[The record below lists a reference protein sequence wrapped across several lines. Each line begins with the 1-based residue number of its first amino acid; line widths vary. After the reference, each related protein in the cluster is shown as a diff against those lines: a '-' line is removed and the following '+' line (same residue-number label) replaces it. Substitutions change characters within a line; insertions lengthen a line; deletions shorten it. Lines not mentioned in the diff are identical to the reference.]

1 MSETAGTSPV
11 AGRYNVH
18 TQRPPFESDS
28 SYDSDDSTDF
38 NGSRREVDR
47 SNLPGGNRSL
57 AGISIRSF
65 LLGQAAG
72 LCSLLTLM
80 LIYHSNAIWRAPFFI
95 TCLAV
100 FHFLEFY
107 ITAAYSTPFATVSA
121 FLLSSNGAA
130 YNIAHSSAI
139 AECILS
145 HLFLPD
151 GYLKWT
157 SVLFGGV
164 RVQVIAGLV
173 MVLVGQV
180 IRSLAMVQA
189 GSNFTH
195 TIQTQ
200 RREEHVLVKSGLYSI
215 LRHPSYFGFFW
226 WGLGTQLVL
235 GNFVCFIGYALVLW
249 KFFSSRIYREENLL
263 IGFFGNEYVEYKRRS
278 WVGIPFIR

>member
-1 MSETAGTSPV
+1 MSEPAGTSPME
-11 AGRYNVH
+11 GRYKAH
-18 TQRPPFESDS
+18 THPSLLESDS
-28 SYDSDDSTDF
+28 SYDSEDSTDA
-38 NGSRREVDR
+38 NGARREVDR

-72 LCSLLTLM
+72 FCLLLTLI
-80 LIYHSNAIWRAPFFI
+80 LAYHSHPLWRAPFFI

-107 ITAAYSTPFATVSA
+107 ITAAYSTSFATVSA

-130 YNIAHSSAI
+130 YNIAHSSAM
-139 AECILS
+139 AECLLS
-145 HLFLPD
+145 HLLFPG
-151 GYLKWT
+151 GYLEWT
-157 SVLFGGV
+157 SMLFGGV
-164 RVQVIAGLV
+164 RVQVFVGLM
-173 MVLVGQV
+173 MVLVGQI
-180 IRSLAMVQA
+180 IRSFAMVQA

-195 TIQTQ
+195 TVQTQ
-200 RREEHVLVKSGLYSI
+200 RRDEHVLVKSGLYSI

-249 KFFSSRIYREENLL
+249 KFFSSRIYREEKLL
-263 IGFFGNEYVEYKRRS
+263 IGFFGNEYIEYKSKS
-278 WVGIPFIR
+278 WVGIPFIG